1 MNKHLDFAIGHFLS
15 DWGDLSSEEVLDI
28 LSNGDPDE
36 LITFWEP
43 FEYYDPESM
52 ATMIEDLALYAEH
65 TYSTQPAND
74 TKAQVASI
82 NEGDHT

>member
-1 MNKHLDFAIGHFLS
+1 MKTKKEIRQYAKGLAWGHFYY
-15 DWGDLSSEEVLDI
+15 DDI
-28 LSNGDPDE
+28 P
-36 LITFWEP
+36 WEP